1 MMLWR
6 AAWRRR
12 MMRWMFV
19 IVVFAR
25 HALIFCLCMISLGRS
40 IAQQAS

>member
-1 MMLWR
+1 MMGLR
-6 AAWRRR
+6 VAWRRR
-12 MMRWMFV
+12 VMLMM